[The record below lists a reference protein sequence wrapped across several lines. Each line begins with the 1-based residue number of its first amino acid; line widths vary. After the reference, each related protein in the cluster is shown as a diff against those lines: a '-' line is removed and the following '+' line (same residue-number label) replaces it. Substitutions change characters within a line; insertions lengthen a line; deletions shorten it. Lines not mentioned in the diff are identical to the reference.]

1 MKIILL
7 SGGSGKRLWP
17 LSNDYRSKQFIKVMN
32 SDNGI
37 NESQTSMIQRVW
49 NNLKKYDLASSAV
62 IAASRVQQEVIESQL
77 GDDVTLVLEPV
88 KRDTFPAICLASSF
102 LHTKW
107 YVNEDEVVVVMPV
120 DVEADE
126 GFLLL
131 LGSLRLNLN
140 HRQLI

>member
-49 NNLKKYDLASSAV
+49 NNLKSM
-62 IAASRVQQEVIESQL
+62 I
-77 GDDVTLVLEPV
+77 
-88 KRDTFPAICLASSF
+88 
-102 LHTKW
+102 
-107 YVNEDEVVVVMPV
+107 
-120 DVEADE
+120 
-126 GFLLL
+126 LLL
-131 LGSLRLNLN
+131 RRSLQQAGYSKRSSNLNLAMMLLSCSSPLRGILS
-140 HRQLI
+140 RQYV